1 MSASNLNPNDPAFL
15 ASRAL
20 DESLPVSAKAG
31 LDQALDASEDLRTLA
46 KQMEAVDRLVKNWG
60 RRSPDIDWAFH
71 EKLIKAR
78 VEAIGEDDRLD
89 GVDDLIAKWA
99 SPPPIDE
106 HRFESAVMN
115 RIRRERPAI
124 RRRILFRIGVPL
136 AAAATVAIV
145 ATGMLWP
152 SLSTQPMVQVDIG
165 PPERFVSSDSA
176 RTAVAFVSFDRT
188 PRLRDITEPR
198 PVLSF
203 LAVGSGP
210 SGRMMEESPPL

>member
-1 MSASNLNPNDPAFL
+1 MSDSNDNPNDPAFL

-20 DESLPVSAKAG
+20 DESLPAAAKAR
-31 LDQALDASEDLRTLA
+31 LDEALDASEDVRSLA
-46 KQMEAVDRLVKNWG
+46 MQMEAVDRLVKKWG
-60 RRSPDIDWAFH
+60 RQSPDIDWACH

-78 VEAIGEDDRLD
+78 VEAIGEEDQLH

-136 AAAATVAIV
+136 AAAAAVAIV

-165 PPERFVSSDSA
+165 PPKQFASSDAA

-188 PRLRDITEPR
+188 PRLRDITERR

-210 SGRMMEESPPL
+210 SSRMMEESPPL

>member
-1 MSASNLNPNDPAFL
+1 MSASNINPNDPAFL

-20 DESLPVSAKAG
+20 DESLPAGVKAR
-31 LDQALDASEDLRTLA
+31 LDEALDASEDVRSLR
-46 KQMEAVDRLVKNWG
+46 KQMEAVDRLLKKWG
-60 RRSPDIDWAFH
+60 RQSPDIDWACH

-115 RIRRERPAI
+115 RIRLERPAY
-124 RRRILFRIGVPL
+124 RQRVLFRIGVPL
-136 AAAATVAIV
+136 AAAAAIAIV

-152 SLSTQPMVQVDIG
+152 SLSTQPMVRVDIG
-165 PPERFVSSDSA
+165 PPERFVSSNAA
-176 RTAVAFVSFDRT
+176 RTAVAFVSFERT
-188 PRLRDITEPR
+188 PQPRDITDRR

-203 LAVGSGP
+203 LAVGSAP
-210 SGRMMEESPPL
+210 SDRVMEESPPL

>member
-1 MSASNLNPNDPAFL
+1 MSDSNDNTNDPAFL

-20 DESLPVSAKAG
+20 DESLPAAAKAR
-31 LDQALDASEDLRTLA
+31 LDEALDASEDVRSLA
-46 KQMEAVDRLVKNWG
+46 MQMEAVDRLVKKWG
-60 RRSPDIDWAFH
+60 RRSPDIDWACH

-78 VEAIGEDDRLD
+78 VEAIGEEDQLH

-99 SPPPIDE
+99 SLPPIDE

-115 RIRRERPAI
+115 RIRRERPAY
-124 RRRILFRIGVPL
+124 RRRVLFRIGVSL
-136 AAAATVAIV
+136 AAAAAIAIV

-165 PPERFVSSDSA
+165 PPEWFASSDAA

-188 PRLRDITEPR
+188 PRPRDIADRR

-203 LAVGSGP
+203 LAVGSSP
-210 SGRMMEESPPL
+210 SGRLIEESPPL

>member
-1 MSASNLNPNDPAFL
+1 MSASNINPNDPAFL
-15 ASRAL
+15 ASQAM
-20 DESLPVSAKAG
+20 DESLPAKAKAG

-46 KQMEAVDRLVKNWG
+46 KQVEAVDRLVKNWG
-60 RRSPDIDWAFH
+60 RRSPDIDWACH
-71 EKLIKAR
+71 EKLILAR
-78 VEAIGEDDRLD
+78 VEAIGEEDRLD

-99 SPPPIDE
+99 SPSPIDE
-106 HRFESAVMN
+106 HHFESEVMD

-136 AAAATVAIV
+136 AAAAAIAIV

-152 SLSTQPMVQVDIG
+152 SLSTRPLVHVEVG
-165 PPERFVSSDSA
+165 PSERFLSSDAA
-176 RTAVAFVSFDRT
+176 RTALVFVSFDRT
-188 PRLRDITEPR
+188 PRPRDITGRR

-203 LAVGSGP
+203 LAVGSAP

>member
-1 MSASNLNPNDPAFL
+1 MSDSKDNPNDPAFL

-20 DESLPVSAKAG
+20 DESLSVASKAK
-31 LDQALDASEDLRTLA
+31 LDEALDSSEEIRSLA
-46 KQMEAVDRLVKNWG
+46 NQLGAVDRLVKKWG
-60 RRSPDIDWAFH
+60 RRSPEIDWACH

-78 VEAIGEDDRLD
+78 VEAIGEEDRLD

-106 HRFESAVMN
+106 HRFESDVMN
-115 RIRRERPAI
+115 RIRREQAAN
-124 RRRILFRIGVPL
+124 RRRILFRLGVPL
-136 AAAATVAIV
+136 AAAAAIAIV
-145 ATGMLWP
+145 ATAMLWTSP
-152 SLSTQPMVQVDIG
+152 SIQPMVQVDIG

-188 PRLRDITEPR
+188 PRPRDITGRR

-203 LAVGSGP
+203 LAVGSAP
-210 SGRMMEESPPL
+210 SGGMMEESPPL